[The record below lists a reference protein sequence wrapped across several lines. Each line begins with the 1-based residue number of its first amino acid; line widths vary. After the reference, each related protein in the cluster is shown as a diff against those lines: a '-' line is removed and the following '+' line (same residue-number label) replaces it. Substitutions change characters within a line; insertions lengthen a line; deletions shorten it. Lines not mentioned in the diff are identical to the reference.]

1 MKERHKN
8 EDLDTKLLIR
18 EYEEI
23 INILFV
29 LCIGKALLLKSS
41 QEKENL
47 IRIMSKS
54 TIIFMINMVKTIDK
68 YPKLK
73 KSLVSLDLLKKFL
86 SLLKKYVRRR
96 LLYLNRHQQ
105 IRLKLTNIKT
115 LVANFLI

>member
-18 EYEEI
+18 AYEEI

-29 LCIGKALLLKSS
+29 LCIGRALLLKSF

-54 TIIFMINMVKTIDK
+54 TIIFKINMVKAIDK

-73 KSLVSLDLLKKFL
+73 RLLVPLDLLKKIL
-86 SLLKKYVRRR
+86 SY
-96 LLYLNRHQQ
+96 
-105 IRLKLTNIKT
+105 
-115 LVANFLI
+115 

>member
-1 MKERHKN
+1 M
-8 EDLDTKLLIR
+8 
-18 EYEEI
+18 
-23 INILFV
+23 

-73 KSLVSLDLLKKFL
+73 KSLVSLDLLKNFL

-96 LLYLNRHQQ
+96 LVYLNRHQQ

>member
-18 EYEEI
+18 AYEEI

-29 LCIGKALLLKSS
+29 LCIGRALLLKSF

-54 TIIFMINMVKTIDK
+54 TIIFKINMVKTIDK

-73 KSLVSLDLLKKFL
+73 NLPMGIVRFIKKNFKL
-86 SLLKKYVRRR
+86 IKK
-96 LLYLNRHQQ
+96 
-105 IRLKLTNIKT
+105 ICKEKASIFK
-115 LVANFLI
+115 

>member
-29 LCIGKALLLKSS
+29 LYIGRALLLKSS

-73 KSLVSLDLLKKFL
+73 KSLVSLDSLKKFL
-86 SLLKKYVRRR
+86 SLLKKYVTRR
-96 LLYLNRHQQ
+96 LVYLNRH
-105 IRLKLTNIKT
+105 
-115 LVANFLI
+115 